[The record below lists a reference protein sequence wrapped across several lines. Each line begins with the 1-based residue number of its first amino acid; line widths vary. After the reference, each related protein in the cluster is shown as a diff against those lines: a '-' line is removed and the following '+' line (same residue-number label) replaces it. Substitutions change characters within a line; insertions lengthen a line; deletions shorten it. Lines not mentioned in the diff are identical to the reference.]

1 MGTVAVAILLS
12 LLESCEKRS
21 EKRRPNRRWTGRR
34 WLVER
39 CLACEADGEQGDKVM
54 PSQCYLRSVSSRLK
68 PGVDYLVR

>member
-39 CLACEADGEQGDKVM
+39 CLACEADGEQGEFA
-54 PSQCYLRSVSSRLK
+54 SQTKIVPALYLAA
-68 PGVDYLVR
+68 